1 MELENYIKKLKKSK
15 NYKNTLSYNL
25 LKRNGKGIVDSLNK
39 FYSEGITDINQMI
52 KKEVEDVKTSSIK
65 NSRQENL
72 QIKKFKSKNCIIF
85 NNDFMECRS
94 GLADGQEFGLK
105 DLVKIL
111 EDSGWSVFIN
121 KGKGDSIELKDDIN
135 LLIKYQDCNTKNSSI
150 YISNPDIDLVFGCVQ
165 NKWVNEFINKYKI
178 YSYNFP
184 ESCKIPS
191 KKLDDYI
198 SEKQFE
204 EIKDYIEKN
213 KIRGC
218 FNMTCGIYMIRNK
231 VNGKIYIGQAIEIEG
246 SRWKRHRSELRGNY
260 HGNEHLQRAWNK
272 YGEKSFE
279 FSILLECEE
288 NQLNTYEEY
297 YIFELMTYDSRIGYN
312 NTYGGDSGRPTKE
325 TKKKISESNK
335 GKIRSEETR
344 KKISEA
350 TTGENHPMY
359 GKHHTEETRK
369 KMSEANKGKHLSE
382 ETKKKMSES
391 KKGENHPMYG
401 RTGENNPNSKQV
413 VQIDLNTN
421 EVIKVWGSVN
431 EAGRQGFSQGNI
443 SECCNGKRKTHK
455 GFRWMYL
462 SDYEK
467 LNEKINLKNH

>member
-1 MELENYIKKLKKSK
+1 MGE
-15 NYKNTLSYNL
+15 
-25 LKRNGKGIVDSLNK
+25 
-39 FYSEGITDINQMI
+39 
-52 KKEVEDVKTSSIK
+52 
-65 NSRQENL
+65 
-72 QIKKFKSKNCIIF
+72 IF
-85 NNDFMECRS
+85 NLNGE
-94 GLADGQEFGLK
+94 A
-105 DLVKIL
+105 
-111 EDSGWSVFIN
+111 N
-121 KGKGDSIELKDDIN
+121 KK
-135 LLIKYQDCNTKNSSI
+135 
-150 YISNPDIDLVFGCVQ
+150 
-165 NKWVNEFINKYKI
+165 
-178 YSYNFP
+178 
-184 ESCKIPS
+184 
-191 KKLDDYI
+191 
-198 SEKQFE
+198 
-204 EIKDYIEKN
+204 
-213 KIRGC
+213 
-218 FNMTCGIYMIRNK
+218 MTCGIYMIQNK
-231 VNGKIYIGQAIEIEG
+231 VNNKIYIGQAVDIKK
-246 SRWKRHRSELRGNY
+246 RWKEHRKELKGGY
-260 HGNEHLQRAWNK
+260 HKNKHLQNAWDK
-272 YGEKSFE
+272 YEQKNFE

-297 YIFELMTYDSRIGYN
+297 YIFELMTYDTRVGYN

-369 KMSEANKGKHLSE
+369 KMSEANKGKTLSEETKRKLSEAFKGENHPMYGKQHKE

-391 KKGENHPMYG
+391 KKGEKHPMYG
-401 RTGENNPNSKQV
+401 KTGENNPNSKQV

-467 LNEKINLKNH
+467 LNEKN